1 MKESS
6 MLVTY
11 VKTPTALAHYRS
23 GPAGPHLDAFIGSLE
38 TRGYPPRRLLH
49 LIRGVKRF
57 SHWAQATG
65 LTLLELDTNALEAFG
80 QHLHGLQRLHYPSG
94 RLSHLF
100 VGARHFVRF
109 LEMTGCVTPAAPATL
124 PCPAPEL
131 FTAFRN
137 WMRSHRGTTD
147 ATLKG
152 YRLTIRA
159 LLHTLG
165 EQPERFEATALRQF
179 VLKRAGQQGIERAKT
194 VVTAV
199 RMFLRFLIAVGRC
212 QPGLDHAIPTVAHWR
227 LASLPRYLP
236 ADAVERVLLSC
247 DVTTASGRRDRA
259 VLLLLARLG
268 LRAGD
273 VAALQW
279 GDIDWHTGTL
289 CVTGKNRRHPR
300 LPLPQ
305 EVGDAILA
313 SAKHQRPR
321 LPSEYVFLTVTAPQ
335 KPASPQAISQIAARA
350 LHRAAVESPIY
361 GAHVLRHSAATQML
375 RQGASLPSIGAV
387 LRHASVETTAHYAK
401 VDIALLREVINAW
414 PEVELCS

>member
-6 MLVTY
+6 MLATY
-11 VKTPTALAHYRS
+11 VKTPAALEHYRS
-23 GPAGPHLDAFIGSLE
+23 GPAGPHLDAFIVSLE
-38 TRGYPPRRLLH
+38 ARGYPPRRMLH

-57 SHWAQATG
+57 SHWAQAAG
-65 LTLLELDTNALEAFG
+65 LPLQALDANALEAFG
-80 QHLHGLQRLHYPSG
+80 QHLRDLQRLHYPSG
-94 RLSHLF
+94 RYSHLF

-109 LEMTGCVTPAAPATL
+109 LEMAGYVAPSAPATL
-124 PCPAPEL
+124 PCPEPEL
-131 FTAFRN
+131 LVAFRT
-137 WMRSHRGTTD
+137 WMRTHRGTTD
-147 ATLKG
+147 ATLQG
-152 YRLTIRA
+152 YRLTIIA

-165 EQPERFEATALRQF
+165 EQPERFEVTSLRHF
-179 VLKRAGQQGIERAKT
+179 VLERAGQQGIERAKT

-199 RMFLRFLIAVGRC
+199 RMFLRFLIAIGRC
-212 QPGLDHAIPTVAHWR
+212 QPGLDHAIPTMAHWR
-227 LASLPRYLP
+227 LSALPRYLP
-236 ADAVERVLLSC
+236 AEAVERVLRSC
-247 DVTTASGRRDRA
+247 DVTTGSGLRDRA

-279 GDIDWHTGTL
+279 CDINWHDSTL
-289 CVTGKNRRHPR
+289 CVAGKNRRHTR

-305 EVGDAILA
+305 EVGNAILDYA
-313 SAKHQRPR
+313 EHQRPR

-335 KPASPQAISQIAARA
+335 KPASPQTISQIAARA
-350 LHRAAVESPIY
+350 LHRAEVESPIY

-401 VDIALLREVINAW
+401 VDIALLQEVVRAW
-414 PEVELCS
+414 PEVEPCS